1 MQKELEDNLRKY
13 FKRSRKLLLKSYE
26 ELTAE
31 QREELEV
38 MFWYSRDLRKAHRL
52 KEEFRKVLESSNS
65 AEARVELKKWIEAA
79 ERSGLSEFCRCIK
92 VFRNELVFRDSKFF

>member
-1 MQKELEDNLRKY
+1 M
-13 FKRSRKLLLKSYE
+13 LLKSYE